1 MKKLVFDYE
10 MRLSFSAPVTD
21 HRFQLRCIPSTG
33 PRQQVIDVEVKIQPE
48 TELETTIDSFDSVVM
63 TGFIPEPHDIFSYSV
78 TGIAFVDNA
87 HIHKEAYKPLYR
99 FNSALTIPGPNVEAM
114 IAVCRERLA
123 ALPSDATPVQQA
135 AEVMDEVYKAFVY
148 TPGSTTIRT
157 TAEQALAQRKGVCQD
172 YAHVML
178 SVCRHVGLTARYI
191 AGLLGGEGATH
202 AWVEVYQDGRWVGL
216 DPTHNRLV
224 DDSYITI
231 GPRPRLPRLHARH
244 RHLLRLQRPAVPMG
258 QRLRPRTG
266 GINKIP
272 SPL

>member
-157 TAEQALAQRKGVCQD
+157 TAE
-172 YAHVML
+172 
-178 SVCRHVGLTARYI
+178 
-191 AGLLGGEGATH
+191 
-202 AWVEVYQDGRWVGL
+202 DGRWVGL

-231 GPRPRLPRLHARH
+231 AHGRDYRDCMLDI
-244 RHLLRLQRPAVPMG
+244 
-258 QRLRPRTG
+258 
-266 GINKIP
+266 GIFSGYNVQQ
-272 SPL
+272 SQWVNASVHEQVA

>member
-1 MKKLVFDYE
+1 MNRKHTETMINSFTLSQLIE
-10 MRLSFSAPVTD
+10 MSGDNRQGLMRECFTASSDNRMEIF
-21 HRFQLRCIPSTG
+21 RFPCRIDAF
-33 PRQQVIDVEVKIQPE
+33 VIGVGLIARAKAATAD
-48 TELETTIDSFDSVVM
+48 
-63 TGFIPEPHDIFSYSV
+63 GFLTSGRSLPAWV

-231 GPRPRLPRLHARH
+231 AHGRDYRDCMLDI
-244 RHLLRLQRPAVPMG
+244 
-258 QRLRPRTG
+258 
-266 GINKIP
+266 GIFSGYNVQQ
-272 SPL
+272 SQWVNASVHEQVA

>member
-114 IAVCRERLA
+114 IDVCRERLA

-231 GPRPRLPRLHARH
+231 AHGRDYRDCMLDI
-244 RHLLRLQRPAVPMG
+244 
-258 QRLRPRTG
+258 
-266 GINKIP
+266 GIFSGYNVQQTQWVNA
-272 SPL
+272 SVHEQVA